1 MVRLAITALA
11 FALFGL
17 PHLPVNAQSVAP
29 VVQTEQGSVFI
40 SGAVNKPGKYPLAE
54 KMNVLQLVTL
64 AGGLQPS
71 ANRERLL
78 VISGTLKDKN
88 GKPLTR
94 FVNFS
99 DIQKGK
105 DLKENLVQLGPG
117 DQVIVGGR
125 P

>member
-11 FALFGL
+11 FALSGL
-17 PHLPVNAQSVAP
+17 LQLPVHAQSVAP
-29 VVQTEQGSVFI
+29 AVQAERGSVFI
-40 SGAVNKPGKYPLAE
+40 SGAVDKPGKYPLVE

-64 AGGLQPS
+64 AGGLRPS

-78 VISGTLKDKN
+78 VVSGTLKDKN

-94 FVNFS
+94 VVNFS

-105 DLKENLVQLGPG
+105 DLKENLVELGPG
-117 DQVIVGGR
+117 DQVIVSGAR
-125 P
+125 